1 MTELDE
7 WSLLAEE
14 TVYRS
19 WAHVV
24 RRRYHV
30 PDGTEHDWDV
40 LIAPEVVSIV
50 ALTADHQVLLVRQF
64 RPGPGA
70 LLLELPGGVVE
81 PGEDIAE
88 AAARELLE
96 ETGFAGAVQ
105 FVGASYQASNSTMVK
120 HVFTATGCTK
130 VADVSPDPGEFLEV
144 VAVSLEEF
152 RDHLRGGALT
162 DQGSGYRG
170 LDALGLL

>member
-1 MTELDE
+1 VTELDE
-7 WSLLAEE
+7 WVLLAEE

-19 WAHVV
+19 WAQVV
-24 RRRYHV
+24 RRRYRL
-30 PDGTEHDWDV
+30 PDGAEHDWDV

-50 ALTADHQVLLVRQF
+50 AVTADHEFLLVRQF
-64 RPGPGA
+64 RPGPGG

-81 PGEDIAE
+81 RGEDVAA

-96 ETGFAGAVQ
+96 ETGYAGAMQ
-105 FVGASYQASNSTMVK
+105 FVGASFQGANSTMVK
-120 HVFTATGCTK
+120 HIFTATGCTR
-130 VADVSPDPGEFLEV
+130 VAEVSPDPGEFLEV
-144 VAVSLEEF
+144 LAVSLEEF